1 MLRSEKT
8 KNVLLEGQV
17 GDAEEVSWWWGGR
30 ILRWGWCA
38 GVCVEAW
45 RLLDADRDGGV

>member
-17 GDAEEVSWWWGGR
+17 GDADEVSWWWRGR
-30 ILRWGWCA
+30 ILRWG
-38 GVCVEAW
+38 
-45 RLLDADRDGGV
+45 